1 MGKLRNR
8 ILLITSIL
16 GLLTIL
22 NIMLLAS
29 GVEVRGEGSS
39 IKVNIHL
46 NGSAT
51 WVIESFIPLKSE
63 DDVRVFE
70 DYVRSFEKYRLELLG
85 NFTERIERIV
95 RAASEATGRRM
106 EARGFDVSAEL
117 IQLISGEKVG
127 VVRYRFIWDGFSE
140 KRDGEIIV
148 GDVFI
153 GGFYLYEGDSLSI
166 TIPKGST
173 ILEATPKPDKKDGE
187 TIVWFGKKIFP
198 DRTPYIKIST
208 LTATTIAT
216 ETYTI
221 PGIQTTYT
229 TATETHRVETVKT
242 QTTYRP
248 PPSLLETMMPILIVV
263 IATIVGV
270 SMLLIGLRKRT
281 GEKDFYVGDADA
293 VINAIREL
301 GGSAFQQQIVEK
313 TGFSKSKVSEIL
325 KALEK
330 NKIVRRV
337 RVGRKYLVAL
347 TRG

>member
-1 MGKLRNR
+1 VRGDVRKLRNR

-22 NIMLLAS
+22 NIMFLAS
-29 GVEVRGEGSS
+29 GVEVRGEGSF

-63 DDVRVFE
+63 DDVRAFE
-70 DYVRSFEKYRLELLG
+70 DYVRRFEKYRLELLG

-95 RAASEATGRRM
+95 RAASEATGRIM
-106 EARGFDVSAEL
+106 VARGFDVSAEL
-117 IQLISGEKVG
+117 IQLISGERVG
-127 VVRYRFIWDGFSE
+127 VVRYRFTWDGFSE
-140 KRDGEIIV
+140 KRDGEIVI

-173 ILEATPKPDKKDGE
+173 IVEAAPKPDKKDGE

-198 DRTPYIKIST
+198 DKTPYIKIST
-208 LTATTIAT
+208 LMATTIAT
-216 ETYTI
+216 ETSAI
-221 PGIQTTYT
+221 PGLQTT
-229 TATETHRVETVKT
+229 TETYRVETVTWAGT

-248 PPSLLETMMPILIVV
+248 PPPLPETMMPILILV
-263 IATIVGV
+263 IVTIVGA

-281 GEKDFYVGDADA
+281 GKKDFIVGDADA

-301 GGSAFQQQIVEK
+301 GSSAFQQQIA
-313 TGFSKSKVSEIL
+313 TDS
-325 KALEK
+325 
-330 NKIVRRV
+330 
-337 RVGRKYLVAL
+337 
-347 TRG
+347 

>member
-1 MGKLRNR
+1 MRKLKNR
-8 ILLITSIL
+8 ILLVTSIL

-29 GVEVRGEGSS
+29 SVEVKGEGNS
-39 IKVNIHL
+39 IKVNINL

-63 DDVRVFE
+63 DDVRAFE

-106 EARGFDVSAEL
+106 EARRFDVSAEL
-117 IQLISGEKVG
+117 IQLISGERVG
-127 VVRYRFIWDGFSE
+127 VVRYRFLWDGFSE

-173 ILEATPKPDKKDGE
+173 VVEAAPKPDKKDGE
-187 TIVWFGKKIFP
+187 TIIWFGKKTFP
-198 DRTPYIKIST
+198 DKTPYLKIST
-208 LTATTIAT
+208 LIATATTT
-216 ETYTI
+216 ETY
-221 PGIQTTYT
+221 
-229 TATETHRVETVKT
+229 RVETVKT

-248 PPSLLETMMPILIVV
+248 PPSLPETMMPIIIVV

-270 SMLLIGLRKRT
+270 LMLLIGLKKRT
-281 GEKDFYVGDADA
+281 GKKDFTVGDADA

-301 GGSAFQQQIVEK
+301 GGSAFQQQIVGK

-337 RVGRKYLVAL
+337 RVGRRYLVVLRREAGL
-347 TRG
+347 